1 MLELKYILALEN
13 CMNPIFKHI
22 KTPDR
27 KNVGLTEHSGFR
39 IILSVLIIITLIFI
53 WTNSIQ
59 NGTESNAQSD
69 RIVTRLKPIIDPKNK
84 IDIDDLSFA
93 IRKAAHFCEYFLLGA
108 ELCLFFYSLK
118 IKEIFGSPFLVLM
131 SAVIDETIQ
140 LYHERTS
147 SVTDIILDFCGGLC
161 GICIMIIIV
170 ILCTQFSEKRKLR
183 VNSSKY
189 PENN

>member
-84 IDIDDLSFA
+84 IDIDDLSFV
-93 IRKAAHFCEYFLLGA
+93 IRKAAHFCEY
-108 ELCLFFYSLK
+108 
-118 IKEIFGSPFLVLM
+118 FLVLM

>member
-1 MLELKYILALEN
+1 
-13 CMNPIFKHI
+13 MNPIYKHN

-84 IDIDDLSFA
+84 IDIDDLSFV

-147 SVTDIILDFCGGLC
+147 SVTDIISRLLRRTMRHLYNDYNSHLVYSIF
-161 GICIMIIIV
+161 
-170 ILCTQFSEKRKLR
+170 RKKKIA